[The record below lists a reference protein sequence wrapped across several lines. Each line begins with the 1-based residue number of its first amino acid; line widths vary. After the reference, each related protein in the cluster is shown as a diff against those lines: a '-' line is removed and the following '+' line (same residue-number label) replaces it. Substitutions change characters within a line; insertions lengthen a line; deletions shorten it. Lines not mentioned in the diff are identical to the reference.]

1 MGCNGLCPVSLPPYV
16 IIFLLLLTRGS
27 ASLLMGTKRKN
38 RVLLKKNI
46 FLNSCGFY
54 HGSSCIK
61 LAREGHI
68 NTFVMKS
75 SCKEE
80 IKLTS

>member
-1 MGCNGLCPVSLPPYV
+1 MGCNGLCPVSLPPCV

-46 FLNSCGFY
+46 FLNGCGFY

-61 LAREGHI
+61 LAGEGHI
-68 NTFVMKS
+68 NTFVMRS